1 MSPAVMMRRLL
12 RGEEVL
18 PKNMPRRRRATP
30 DELLVRV
37 GWTELGSTISGA
49 CHRIVMRRQSGA
61 DVPRQRLK
69 RKEFLVA
76 ELGARGLRGHEIA
89 RVCKIPPPTT
99 RAVLLRS
106 AARLRLQSPTLLP
119 LFWATLS
126 GPHRV
131 IRVAPGEELVYFES
145 RLGALPLDALTGI
158 ERDLVMAM
166 LTGASNQDV
175 ATRRGVSIR
184 TVANQVAKV
193 FRKLGASSRRELA
206 AKLARSVSV

>member
-1 MSPAVMMRRLL
+1 MRR
-12 RGEEVL
+12 R
-18 PKNMPRRRRATP
+18 
-30 DELLVRV
+30 
-37 GWTELGSTISGA
+37 IGA
-49 CHRIVMRRQSGA
+49 E
-61 DVPRQRLK
+61 VPRQRLK
-69 RKEFLVA
+69 RKEFDVA
-76 ELGARGLRGHEIA
+76 QLGARGLRGDEIA
-89 RVCKIPPPTT
+89 RVCKIPPPTA

-106 AARLRLQSPTLLP
+106 AARLSLQSPTQLP

-126 GPHRV
+126 GQHRV

-158 ERDLVMAM
+158 ERDLVMA
-166 LTGASNQDV
+166 LLVGASNQDV

-193 FRKLGASSRRELA
+193 FRKLGASSRRDLA